1 LNNVLELIVHAK
13 KEMKLSCLAA
23 TKKKD
28 LSQGVIWYDSNLNIP
43 YCSRMY

>member
-23 TKKKD
+23 NRKKD
-28 LSQGVIWYDSNLNIP
+28 LSQCVIWYDCNLNIP
-43 YCSRMY
+43 HCSGMY